1 MSIFEGKQRHRF
13 RWLRHLN
20 GMHEILF
27 TGDFNGRNGQLRLF
41 VIFFKRLQWRR
52 QFGNGGGHWSLRPN
66 GSIVLIYPISVV
78 DIGTVNLDWNSGG
91 NNPRQGRSDTSLS
104 LSKAFFSVFFSIV
117 NLYHR
122 ETDTSPVLAT
132 RLIDGFSSSL
142 DMEVR
147 VKSVVVRC

>member
-104 LSKAFFSVFFSIV
+104 LSKAFFSVFFFNSQPLSSRDWYISSFGYSSYRW
-117 NLYHR
+117 LFIESRYGG
-122 ETDTSPVLAT
+122 TS
-132 RLIDGFSSSL
+132 
-142 DMEVR
+142 
-147 VKSVVVRC
+147 